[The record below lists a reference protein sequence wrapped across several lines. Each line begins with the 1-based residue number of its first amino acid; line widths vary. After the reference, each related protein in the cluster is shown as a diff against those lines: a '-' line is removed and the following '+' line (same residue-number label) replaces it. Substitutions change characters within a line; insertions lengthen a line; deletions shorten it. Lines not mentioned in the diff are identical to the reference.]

1 MYKCKK
7 CGDVFKLPPLEEL
20 PNSRIT
26 VHREKITGGG
36 VMEAVCSWA
45 GCGRTIF
52 AHNVLP
58 AGWKVIVVARG
69 SLFKTQNLLSA
80 DVDGFL
86 CPEHFKELYGL
97 LKLGMIFPQAE
108 TAQNEQQTA

>member
-1 MYKCKK
+1 MKIKCPYCKSVCTYEESDKIPGNRYKCKK

-20 PNSRIT
+20 PNKRVT
-26 VHREKITGGG
+26 VHREKIPVG
-36 VMEAVCSWA
+36 VILEAVCSWA

-69 SLFKTQNLLSA
+69 SCSKHRI
-80 DVDGFL
+80 
-86 CPEHFKELYGL
+86 C
-97 LKLGMIFPQAE
+97 
-108 TAQNEQQTA
+108 